1 MADPTAAKLTLMA
14 ALAALVGPLAAEY
27 SLTLAGA
34 LVGGFAGLSIRAEKL
49 PGWWAPTRHVVMG
62 VLLALLLT
70 PAGAA
75 VALWALPEGMAMP
88 VESVLPIVAGAI
100 GVWWHRALTEWA
112 PRLADKLIGRGSD
125 Q

>member
-1 MADPTAAKLTLMA
+1 MA
-14 ALAALVGPLAAEY
+14 AAEVKSVTLYAVLSSVLGSVAAEY
-27 SLTLAGA
+27 SLILAAA
-34 LVGGFAGLSIRAEKL
+34 LVGGFAGLSIRTEKL

-75 VALWALPEGMAMP
+75 VALWALPEGMALP